1 LLWAQTADAYR
12 LLVDSVRDYAIF
24 LLDPQGRIL
33 SWNAGAERIKGCRAN
48 EIIGQHFSAFYLPA
62 DVAAGK
68 CDRELAS
75 ALRDGSFEDEG
86 WRVRK
91 DGSHFWAS
99 VVITALHDRDGR
111 HVGFAKV
118 TRDLTDRSFRAF
130 VEATNAIVWTTDPN
144 GRPNKDSPSWRAFTG
159 QTVEEWLGLQA
170 WLPVHPDDQQAVRG
184 RWAKAKTDK
193 HPFEA
198 EFRLRRRDGHY
209 VWMACRAVL
218 LLNDNGGLHEWF
230 GVTFDISARKKAEEE
245 RERALNRWTTTLNS
259 IGDAV
264 MTTDVSGRV
273 TFANP
278 VATELLGVPLAE
290 ASGKPL
296 GEVFCIVNEETRK
309 RVENPVERVLREG
322 KIVGLANHTVLVRR
336 DGTDVPI
343 DDSAAPIRDAT
354 GSLEGVVLVFR
365 DVGREKREQ
374 ARRTF
379 LARAGEALMTSVD
392 YREALAT
399 VAQLAVPRLAD
410 WCAVDIMETG
420 ATAAEQLA
428 VAHVDPGK
436 VAYARELGKRYPPD
450 PNATNGVPQVIRSG
464 RSELYPYIPREML
477 EGAAVDAEHLLMIR
491 ELQLRSAMIVPLT
504 GKGRVFGALTFVYA
518 ESGRQYT
525 EDDLAFAEELARRA
539 AIVIERKRLEDER
552 LVLLDRE
559 RMARSDAERANRAKD
574 EFLATVSHELRTPL
588 NAILGWAAMMRRKG
602 LPKELERGLGII
614 ERNAQAQARLIEDML
629 DVSRIISGKLR
640 LEMGTTDLQYAIG
653 EAVEVVRPGADTKGV
668 ALSVDVESEIGT
680 LVADPER
687 IQQVVWNLLSN
698 AVKFTPKGGQVHLE
712 ARRHEST
719 VTIAVSDTGKGIAPA
734 VLPTIFEPFRQGDAS
749 TTRLHG
755 GLGLGLAIA
764 RQLVQAHGGTIRAES
779 AGDGKGAKFTVELPS
794 RSTPTF
800 HRVVGRPLVDAT
812 HTLPRLDGLRVLVV
826 DDEPDARELL
836 REALANAGAQVEEAS
851 SSAEAQQK
859 LRSFGPDV
867 LVSDIGMP
875 EEDGYTLLRKIR
887 ALPAVQGGRTQAL
900 ALTAYA
906 SEGDQ
911 LRAFAAGFQT
921 HMAKPVRPGDL
932 VTAVANL
939 AGVPLESP

>member
-1 LLWAQTADAYR
+1 MLWAQTADAYR
-12 LLVDSVRDYAIF
+12 ILVDSVRDYAIL
-24 LLDPQGRIL
+24 LLDPHGRIL
-33 SWNAGAERIKGCRAN
+33 SWNAGAERIKGWQAN
-48 EIIGQHFSAFYLPA
+48 EIIGQHFSLFYLPA
-62 DVAAGK
+62 DVASGK
-68 CDRELAS
+68 CDRELTS
-75 ALRDGSFEDEG
+75 ALRDGSFEEEG
-86 WRVRK
+86 WRARK

-99 VVITALHDRDGR
+99 VVITALHDRDGC

-118 TRDLTDRSFRAF
+118 TRDLTDRAFRAF
-130 VEATNAIVWTTDPN
+130 VEATNAIVWTADPN
-144 GRPNKDSPSWRAFTG
+144 GHPNKDSPSWRAFTG
-159 QTVEEWLGLQA
+159 QTVEEWLGLQG
-170 WLPVHPDDQQAVRG
+170 WLPVHPDDQPAVLG
-184 RWAKAKTDK
+184 GWATAKKDK

-198 EFRLRRRDGHY
+198 EFRLRRRDGEY
-209 VWMACRAVL
+209 VWMACRAVP
-218 LLNDNGGLHEWF
+218 LLNDDGGMREWF

-245 RERALNRWTTTLNS
+245 RERAANRWTTTLNS

-264 MTTDVSGRV
+264 VTTDIGGRV

-278 VATELLGVPLAE
+278 VAIELLGLPFAE
-290 ASGKPL
+290 ANGRPL
-296 GEVFCIVNEETRK
+296 TEVFHIVNEETRR

-322 KIVGLANHTVLVRR
+322 RIVGLANHTVLVRR

-354 GSLEGVVLVFR
+354 GSLDGVVLVFR

-374 ARRTF
+374 ARRSF

-399 VAQLAVPRLAD
+399 VSQLAVPRLAD

-436 VAYARELGKRYPPD
+436 VAYARELGKRYPPN

-477 EGAAVDAEHLLMIR
+477 EAAAVDAEHLLMIR

-504 GKGRVFGALTFVYA
+504 GRGRVFGALTFVYA

-539 AIVIERKRLEDER
+539 ALVIERKRLEDER

-588 NAILGWAAMMRRKG
+588 NAILGWAAMLRRKG
-602 LPKELERGLGII
+602 VPKEHEHGLGII

-668 ALSVDVESEIGT
+668 ALSVDIEPEIGS
-680 LVADPER
+680 LIADPER
-687 IQQVVWNLLSN
+687 IQQIVWNLLSN

-764 RQLVQAHGGTIRAES
+764 RQLVQAHGGTIHAES
-779 AGDGKGAKFTVELPS
+779 AGDGKGARFTVELPS

-800 HRVVGRPLVDAT
+800 HRVVGRPPADAM

-826 DDEPDARELL
+826 DDEPDTRGLL
-836 REALANAGAQVEEAS
+836 REALANVGAQVEEAS

-887 ALPAVQGGRTQAL
+887 ALPAAQGGRTQAL

-906 SEGDQ
+906 TEADQ

-921 HMAKPVRPGDL
+921 HMAKPVRPSDL

>member
-1 LLWAQTADAYR
+1 
-12 LLVDSVRDYAIF
+12 
-24 LLDPQGRIL
+24 
-33 SWNAGAERIKGCRAN
+33 
-48 EIIGQHFSAFYLPA
+48 
-62 DVAAGK
+62 
-68 CDRELAS
+68 
-75 ALRDGSFEDEG
+75 
-86 WRVRK
+86 
-91 DGSHFWAS
+91 
-99 VVITALHDRDGR
+99 
-111 HVGFAKV
+111 
-118 TRDLTDRSFRAF
+118 
-130 VEATNAIVWTTDPN
+130 
-144 GRPNKDSPSWRAFTG
+144 
-159 QTVEEWLGLQA
+159 
-170 WLPVHPDDQQAVRG
+170 
-184 RWAKAKTDK
+184 
-193 HPFEA
+193 
-198 EFRLRRRDGHY
+198 
-209 VWMACRAVL
+209 
-218 LLNDNGGLHEWF
+218 
-230 GVTFDISARKKAEEE
+230 
-245 RERALNRWTTTLNS
+245 
-259 IGDAV
+259 
-264 MTTDVSGRV
+264 
-273 TFANP
+273 
-278 VATELLGVPLAE
+278 
-290 ASGKPL
+290 
-296 GEVFCIVNEETRK
+296 
-309 RVENPVERVLREG
+309 
-322 KIVGLANHTVLVRR
+322 
-336 DGTDVPI
+336 
-343 DDSAAPIRDAT
+343 
-354 GSLEGVVLVFR
+354 
-365 DVGREKREQ
+365 
-374 ARRTF
+374 
-379 LARAGEALMTSVD
+379 
-392 YREALAT
+392 
-399 VAQLAVPRLAD
+399 
-410 WCAVDIMETG
+410 
-420 ATAAEQLA
+420 
-428 VAHVDPGK
+428 
-436 VAYARELGKRYPPD
+436 
-450 PNATNGVPQVIRSG
+450 
-464 RSELYPYIPREML
+464 
-477 EGAAVDAEHLLMIR
+477 
-491 ELQLRSAMIVPLT
+491 
-504 GKGRVFGALTFVYA
+504 
-518 ESGRQYT
+518 
-525 EDDLAFAEELARRA
+525 
-539 AIVIERKRLEDER
+539 
-552 LVLLDRE
+552 
-559 RMARSDAERANRAKD
+559 
-574 EFLATVSHELRTPL
+574 
-588 NAILGWAAMMRRKG
+588 
-602 LPKELERGLGII
+602 
-614 ERNAQAQARLIEDML
+614 QAQARLIEDML

>member
-1 LLWAQTADAYR
+1 M
-12 LLVDSVRDYAIF
+12 
-24 LLDPQGRIL
+24 
-33 SWNAGAERIKGCRAN
+33 
-48 EIIGQHFSAFYLPA
+48 
-62 DVAAGK
+62 
-68 CDRELAS
+68 
-75 ALRDGSFEDEG
+75 
-86 WRVRK
+86 
-91 DGSHFWAS
+91 
-99 VVITALHDRDGR
+99 
-111 HVGFAKV
+111 GFAKV
-118 TRDLTDRSFRAF
+118 THDLTDRAFRAF
-130 VEATNAIVWTTDPN
+130 VEATNAIMWTADPD

-159 QTVEEWLGLQA
+159 QTVEEWFGLQA
-170 WLPVHPDDQQAVRG
+170 WLPVHADDQPAVRAG
-184 RWAKAKTDK
+184 WTKAKKDT

-198 EFRLRRRDGHY
+198 EFRLRRRDGQY
-209 VWMACRAVL
+209 VWMACRAVPI
-218 LLNDNGGLHEWF
+218 LNDDGGMREWF

-245 RERALNRWTTTLNS
+245 RERALNRWTTTVNS

-264 MTTDVSGRV
+264 MTTDMGGRV

-290 ASGKPL
+290 ANGKPL
-296 GEVFCIVNEETRK
+296 AEVFCIVNEETRS
-309 RVENPVERVLREG
+309 RAENPVERVLREG

-354 GSLEGVVLVFR
+354 GLLDGVVLVFR
-365 DVGREKREQ
+365 DVGHEKREQ
-374 ARRTF
+374 ARRNF
-379 LARAGEALMTSVD
+379 LARAGEALMTSAD

-399 VAQLAVPRLAD
+399 VAELAVPRLAD
-410 WCAVDIMETG
+410 WCAVDIIEAG
-420 ATAAEQLA
+420 ATATEQLA

-436 VAYARELGKRYPPD
+436 VAYARELGKRYPPN
-450 PNATNGVPQVIRSG
+450 PNATSGVPQVIRSG
-464 RSELYPYIPREML
+464 RSELYPHIPAEML
-477 EGAAVDAEHLLMIR
+477 EASAVDAEHLRIIR
-491 ELQLRSAMIVPLT
+491 ELQLRSAMVVPLI
-504 GKGRVFGALTFVYA
+504 GRGRIFGALTFIYA

-539 AIVIERKRLEDER
+539 ALVIERKRLEDER

-588 NAILGWAAMMRRKG
+588 NAILGWAAMLRRKG

-640 LEMGTTDLQYAIG
+640 LEMETTDLDYPIR
-653 EAVEVVRPGADTKGV
+653 EAVEVVRPGADNKGV
-668 ALSVDVESEIGT
+668 ALSVDVEPEIGA
-680 LVADPER
+680 LVGDPER
-687 IQQVVWNLLSN
+687 IQQIVWNLLSN
-698 AVKFTPKGGQVHLE
+698 AVKFTPKGGHVHLE
-712 ARRHEST
+712 ARRHESM
-719 VTIAVSDTGKGIAPA
+719 VTIVVSDTGKGIAPA

-749 TTRLHG
+749 TTRMHG
-755 GLGLGLAIA
+755 GLGLGLAIV
-764 RQLVQAHGGTIRAES
+764 RQLVQGHGGTIRAES

-812 HTLPRLDGLRVLVV
+812 HPLPRLDGLRVLVV
-826 DDEPDARELL
+826 DDEPDTRELL
-836 REALANAGAQVEEAS
+836 RETLANVGAKVEEAS

-875 EEDGYTLLRKIR
+875 GEDGYTLLRKIR
-887 ALPAVQGGRTQAL
+887 SLPTAEGGRIQAL

-906 SEGDQ
+906 SESDQ

-921 HMAKPVRPGDL
+921 HMAKPVRPWDL
-932 VTAVANL
+932 VAAVANL
-939 AGVPLESP
+939 AGVPLE